1 MISKKAK
8 ELLESLSFGLWNNSW
23 WEGPEYQG
31 EVVDYDGATMIV
43 EEAEDEVIE
52 LMKNKIL
59 EAIPDPSIEKL
70 INEIIGELK
79 NEK

>member
-1 MISKKAK
+1 MISKKSK
-8 ELLESLSFGLWNNSW
+8 ELLEGLSFGLWNNSW

-31 EVVDYDGATMIV
+31 EVVDLDDATRII
-43 EEAEDEVIE
+43 EEAENEVME

-59 EAIPDPSIEKL
+59 DTIPDSSIENL